1 MYGLTPPETL
11 TSTEPLQFPLQ
22 STLIVLEE
30 ITMGA
35 GSITVV
41 QLESMQP
48 LESVTITQNVPAHNE
63 LADESV

>member
-1 MYGLTPPETL
+1 MYGLTPPEIL

-30 ITMGA
+30 ITIGA

-48 LESVTITQNVPAHNE
+48 LESVTITQNVPVHNE